1 MRPLR
6 PDNCQSIQA
15 AVTYPQQ
22 GNSLLRFLL
31 VEAAQVAV
39 PVNRSGAASSFT
51 LPYGADEDRWPET
64 WQRMRSR

>member
-1 MRPLR
+1 
-6 PDNCQSIQA
+6 
-15 AVTYPQQ
+15 VTYPQQ
-22 GNSLLRFLL
+22 GNSLFRFLL